1 MYVWNEKL
9 ATKKTNIK
17 HKIEMMHVLYRPLFL
32 LYQKQKKEFLGIIN
46 KSSHI
51 IIIHIHI
58 FKLYEEYC
66 HNIFGS
72 SNFKAVEFLRL

>member
-1 MYVWNEKL
+1 
-9 ATKKTNIK
+9 
-17 HKIEMMHVLYRPLFL
+17 MHVLYRPLFL
-32 LYQKQKKEFLGIIN
+32 LYQKQKEFLGIIN

-66 HNIFGS
+66 HNILVLQISKLLSFFVYDFGIG
-72 SNFKAVEFLRL
+72 N